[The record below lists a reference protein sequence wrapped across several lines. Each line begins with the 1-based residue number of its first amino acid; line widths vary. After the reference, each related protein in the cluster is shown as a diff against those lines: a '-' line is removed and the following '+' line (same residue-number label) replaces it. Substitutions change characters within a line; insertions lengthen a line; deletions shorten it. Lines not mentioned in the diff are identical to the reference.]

1 MTTKAKYNTI
11 INATQAAM
19 LDVLREGPEPIT
31 RTALFEKMGI
41 GRTYGQQQMS
51 GLTDQELVTE
61 ASPYSPKIPATWS
74 ISMAGKRALC
84 DYARKL
90 EWAAN
95 RALAAPPPTR
105 DTLGTFYNPPSN
117 VYYRNA
123 GHGHIASRGVRC

>member
-1 MTTKAKYNTI
+1 MTTKAKYNII

-19 LDVLREGPEPIT
+19 LDVLRDGVEPST
-31 RTALFEKMGI
+31 CANLFAKMGI
-41 GRTYGQQQMS
+41 SRAHGMQQMQ
-51 GLTDQELVTE
+51 GLRDQELVTE
-61 ASPYSPKIPATWS
+61 VTPYSPKIPATWS

-95 RALAAPPPTR
+95 RAMAAPPPTR
-105 DTLGTFYNPPSN
+105 DTLGTFYTPPSN

-123 GHGHIASRGVRC
+123 GHTHIASHGVRC